1 MMLWRTDSAS
11 LDLDTARGFLEAVSA
26 DETLFEDSERVD
38 EWYSAVCDLF
48 HALLC
53 LIALRVEAERGR
65 PISLEEMSERIRTAP
80 HGFAVQEFFVTLDN
94 APPAALTA
102 IPAAVKRQLFTAILH
117 ELMENYVVVA
127 VSLLGDKRL
136 VPVGERLAE
145 LARGMGPRQIA
156 PGASRAA

>member
-1 MMLWRTDSAS
+1 MMLWQVDSGS
-11 LDLDTARGFLEAVSA
+11 LNLDTARSFLDAVSGQ
-26 DETLFEDSERVD
+26 DSMFDDPERVD

-53 LIALRVEAERGR
+53 LIALRVEAERGE
-65 PISLEEMSERIRTAP
+65 PITLQEMSEKIRTAP

-94 APPAALTA
+94 APRSALLA

-127 VSLLGDKRL
+127 IGLLGDKRL
-136 VPVGERLAE
+136 IAVGERLAE
-145 LARGMGPRQIA
+145 LARGIGPQQIGSGRA
-156 PGASRAA
+156 RAA

>member
-11 LDLDTARGFLEAVSA
+11 LDLETARGFLEAVSA
-26 DETLFEDSERVD
+26 DEDLFESPERVD

-65 PISLEEMSERIRTAP
+65 TISLEEMSERIRTAP

-94 APPAALTA
+94 APREALRA

-127 VSLLGDKRL
+127 VSLLGDRRL

-145 LARGMGPRQIA
+145 LARGVRPWQIA
-156 PGASRAA
+156 PGTSRPS